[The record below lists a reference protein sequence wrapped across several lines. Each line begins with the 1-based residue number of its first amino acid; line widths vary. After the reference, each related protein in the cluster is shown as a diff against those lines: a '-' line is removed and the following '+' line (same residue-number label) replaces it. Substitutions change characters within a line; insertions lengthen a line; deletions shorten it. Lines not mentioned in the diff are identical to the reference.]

1 MASEGPVTT
10 PAQSPTGPNPEDLPY
25 RRGVGIILFN
35 AQGRVFAAQR
45 RDMISEAWQMPQGGI
60 DEGETVL
67 QAAFRELGE
76 EIGTDKAEFL
86 AESREW
92 YRYELPQ
99 DLIPRIWG
107 GRFRGQEQKWLAMRF
122 LGQDKDID
130 IETET
135 PEFRAWRWADL
146 EELPA
151 MIVPFKRALYERLV
165 AEFRHLIQA

>member
-1 MASEGPVTT
+1 
-10 PAQSPTGPNPEDLPY
+10 
-25 RRGVGIILFN
+25 
-35 AQGRVFAAQR
+35 
-45 RDMISEAWQMPQGGI
+45 MISEAWQMPQGGI
-60 DEGETVL
+60 DEGETPL

-86 AESREW
+86 AESSGW
-92 YRYELPQ
+92 YRYEIPL

-122 LGQDKDID
+122 LGQDKDIN

-135 PEFRAWRWADL
+135 PEFRTWRWADL

-151 MIVPFKRALYERLV
+151 MIVPFKRALYQRLV
-165 AEFRHLIQA
+165 AEFHHLTRA